1 MQTSSPARP
10 CPCCG
15 RTRDSD
21 CRWNDTTIL
30 CHQGQSHGPPSHL
43 KRGDT
48 INIGGKQWAVI
59 RFDGGFAGC
68 AMVLK
73 PHRGKARSR
82 AYSRLLGATAPPMDK
97 VGRLAAD
104 EIEKAIA
111 DIDRALAVPPFEFLR
126 PDEMRRDFA
135 LALETY
141 EATNAFR
148 KTVGKLGPLAALPTG
163 KKSCPRPC
171 VENAVVDVQSGGG
184 VPPQRAGRVQ
194 PVRRT
199 NRLQTVQG
207 DRTWMTP
214 ESF

>member
-82 AYSRLLGATAPPMDK
+82 AYSRLLGGTAPPMDK
-97 VGRLAAD
+97 VGRLAAE

-111 DIDRALAVPPFEFLR
+111 DIDRVLAVPPFEFLR

-148 KTVGKLGPLAALPTG
+148 KTVGKLAR
-163 KKSCPRPC
+163 SRPC
-171 VENAVVDVQSGGG
+171 LRERKAVLDCALKTLWWMCRAVEEF
-184 VPPQRAGRVQ
+184 
-194 PVRRT
+194 RRNELGECNQFGEPIACRPSKET
-199 NRLQTVQG
+199 G
-207 DRTWMTP
+207 HG
-214 ESF
+214 

>member
-21 CRWNDTTIL
+21 FRWNDTTIL

-48 INIGGKQWAVI
+48 INIGGKHWAVI

-135 LALETY
+135 LVLETY

-148 KTVGKLGPLAALPTG
+148 KTVTSWPARGPAY
-163 KKSCPRPC
+163 
-171 VENAVVDVQSGGG
+171 
-184 VPPQRAGRVQ
+184 GRERSFLT
-194 PVRRT
+194 VR
-199 NRLQTVQG
+199 
-207 DRTWMTP
+207 
-214 ESF
+214 

>member
-97 VGRLAAD
+97 VGRLAAE

-126 PDEMRRDFA
+126 PDEMRRVLRWLWRPTRRPMPSEKPSASWPARGPAYGKEKPF
-135 LALETY
+135 L
-141 EATNAFR
+141 
-148 KTVGKLGPLAALPTG
+148 TV
-163 KKSCPRPC
+163 R
-171 VENAVVDVQSGGG
+171 
-184 VPPQRAGRVQ
+184 
-194 PVRRT
+194 
-199 NRLQTVQG
+199 
-207 DRTWMTP
+207 
-214 ESF
+214 